1 MYLRG
6 GLTPAKGEE
15 HSQPPSE
22 CTSWHMASMK
32 SQLVRVK
39 GRGRGRVRVRVRAR
53 VRVRVR
59 VRVSAQLRRVVA
71 EGARRVQELGG
82 VPGEG

>member
-22 CTSWHMASMK
+22 CTSSHIASMK
-32 SQLVRVK
+32 SQLVRV
-39 GRGRGRVRVRVRAR
+39 RGRVRAR

-59 VRVSAQLRRVVA
+59 VRTRARVR
-71 EGARRVQELGG
+71 ARARVR
-82 VPGEG
+82 GEG